1 MALPMGSVRLSP
13 CSPICVGPPCS
24 ASSDV
29 ARPEQGGV
37 ESGDGRPF
45 GSAHACAELRA
56 AFAAEGAHALS
67 AWSGSRSTSASA
79 AVKQRLR
86 RRLVTT
92 LIRLGSHPWLIHW
105 PIVCAAGARLKT
117 AGVELRRAR
126 SCACVSS
133 GRAGF
138 IYFLC
143 SVCAPAPRVD
153 LVALVQTPDAF
164 PDLITPSSADVPGH
178 QVAEVVADKL
188 AGREAV
194 LGEASCPVHC
204 RGRGAQ
210 ALVTILTHDQ
220 TLLQHHPHVFRSG
233 VVRTHGALLVTR

>member
-1 MALPMGSVRLSP
+1 M
-13 CSPICVGPPCS
+13 
-24 ASSDV
+24 
-29 ARPEQGGV
+29 
-37 ESGDGRPF
+37 
-45 GSAHACAELRA
+45 
-56 AFAAEGAHALS
+56 
-67 AWSGSRSTSASA
+67 
-79 AVKQRLR
+79 R

-164 PDLITPSSADVPGH
+164 PDLITPSSADAPGN
-178 QVAEVVADKL
+178 QVAKVVADEL
-188 AGREAV
+188 AGCKAV
-194 LGEASCPVHC
+194 DGEAACPMHC
-204 RGRGAQ
+204 RRGGAQ
-210 ALVTILTHDQ
+210 PLVTILAHDQ
-220 TLLQHHPHVFRSG
+220 TLLQQYPHVFSSGFDRMAHRLQCVYPPCSAVRDLASGCREGAKLRGERRGTVGISRGKGAGTCPLCKRAGLLHKEAQERTDGQSLTRSI
-233 VVRTHGALLVTR
+233 